1 MILILKLKEGE
12 KNDKGT
18 LPEFHYV
25 RIYKNIVAIVFYI
38 DSVITIELF
47 LILQYQKT
55 YTVGFPEIVSKIIER
70 RNVSTVAL
78 MRHERAIDIYQTI
91 DYSSEEKCRTKK
103 DKIENGLAILA
114 DCQSWSQ
121 PPEELKPSKR

>member
-1 MILILKLKEGE
+1 MT
-12 KNDKGT
+12 KGT
-18 LPEFHYV
+18 LPIFHYV

-38 DSVITIELF
+38 DSAISIELF

-55 YTVGFPEIVSKIIER
+55 YSVGFPKIVSKIIER

-91 DYSSEEKCRTKK
+91 DYSSEENVAQKRTK
-103 DKIENGLAILA
+103 
-114 DCQSWSQ
+114 
-121 PPEELKPSKR
+121 

>member
-1 MILILKLKEGE
+1 MT
-12 KNDKGT
+12 KGT
-18 LPEFHYV
+18 LPIFHYV

-38 DSVITIELF
+38 DWAITIELF

-78 MRHERAIDIYQTI
+78 MRHGKAIDIYQTI
-91 DYSSEEKCRTKK
+91 DYSSEENVAQKRTK
-103 DKIENGLAILA
+103 
-114 DCQSWSQ
+114 
-121 PPEELKPSKR
+121 

>member
-1 MILILKLKEGE
+1 MT
-12 KNDKGT
+12 KGT
-18 LPEFHYV
+18 LPIFHHAW
-25 RIYKNIVAIVFYI
+25 IYKNVIAIVSYI
-38 DSVITIELF
+38 DSAITIELF

-55 YTVGFPEIVSKIIER
+55 YSVGFPKIVSKIIER

-78 MRHERAIDIYQTI
+78 MRHGQPIPLYQYECYGT
-91 DYSSEEKCRTKK
+91 EEKCRKKK
-103 DKIENGLAILA
+103 DKIENGLAVRQ